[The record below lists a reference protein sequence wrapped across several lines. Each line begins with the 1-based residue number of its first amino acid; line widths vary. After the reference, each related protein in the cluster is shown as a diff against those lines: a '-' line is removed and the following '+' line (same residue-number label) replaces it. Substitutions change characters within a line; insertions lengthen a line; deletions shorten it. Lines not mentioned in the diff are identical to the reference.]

1 MEILIDNQQNRL
13 PIPSAEL
20 KKTATAILDAL
31 DCPDGEL
38 SLLIVDDP
46 GIASLNQ
53 TYRGRSGPTNVLA
66 FSMKEGAYGD
76 VAPHLL
82 GDVVISVE
90 TCQREA
96 ESTGVSFAFHFTEL
110 LIHGIL
116 HLFGF
121 DHEQSEAEEDRM
133 RAKSEE
139 ILRYVGSMH
148 MG

>member
-13 PIPSAEL
+13 SIPSDEL
-20 KKTATAILDAL
+20 KKTATAILSAL

-46 GIASLNQ
+46 GIATLNQ

-66 FSMKEGAYGD
+66 FSMKEGAFGD

-96 ESTGVSFAFHFTEL
+96 EAAGVSFQFHFTEL

-121 DHEQSEAEEDRM
+121 DHEQSDEEERRM
-133 RAKSEE
+133 TEKSEE
-139 ILRYVGSMH
+139 ILRCIERSDNS
-148 MG
+148 

>member
-1 MEILIDNQQNRL
+1 M
-13 PIPSAEL
+13 
-20 KKTATAILDAL
+20 AILNAL

-38 SLLIVDDP
+38 SLLIVDDH
-46 GIASLNQ
+46 GIANLNQ

-66 FSMKEGAYGD
+66 FSMNEGAFGD
-76 VAPHLL
+76 IAPHLL

-96 ESTGVSFAFHFTEL
+96 DAAGISFESHFNEL
-110 LIHGIL
+110 LVHGIL

-121 DHEQSEAEEDRM
+121 DHEQSEEEDRRM

-139 ILRYVGSMH
+139 LLRTIDAAQPT
-148 MG
+148 

>member
-1 MEILIDNQQNRL
+1 M
-13 PIPSAEL
+13 
-20 KKTATAILDAL
+20 

-46 GIASLNQ
+46 GIAALNQ
-53 TYRGRSGPTNVLA
+53 TYRGRSGPTNVLS
-66 FSMKEGAYGD
+66 FSMKEGAFSD
-76 VAPHLL
+76 IAPHLL

-96 ESTGVSFAFHFTEL
+96 QSAGVSFAFHFTEL

-121 DHEQSEAEEDRM
+121 DHEQSEEEERRM
-133 RAKSEE
+133 QAKSEE
-139 ILRYVGSMH
+139 LLRCLAPMPEL
-148 MG
+148 